1 VKGLSLI
8 QRSPTGCVFLNACDF
23 ETSKKGRPM
32 SIIGYF
38 KIMHPVVLDI
48 LIKKIKRTK
57 GKVEL

>member
-1 VKGLSLI
+1 
-8 QRSPTGCVFLNACDF
+8 
-23 ETSKKGRPM
+23 M